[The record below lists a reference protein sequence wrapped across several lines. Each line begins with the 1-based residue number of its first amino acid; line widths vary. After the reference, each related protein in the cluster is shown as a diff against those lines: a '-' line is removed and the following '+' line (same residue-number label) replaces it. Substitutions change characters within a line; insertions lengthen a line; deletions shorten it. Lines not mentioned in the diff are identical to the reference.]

1 MCKWPKSFGTSISAS
16 VALLLASGFAPLA
29 QAQEGADESI
39 EEIITTGTRR
49 SERTASDSS
58 VAIDVISGQEFENM
72 GTPDMDDMLRNTLPS
87 YNVKRHAIDDAATL
101 VRPAT
106 MRGLPPDNVLIL
118 VNGKRRHRSGVIA
131 ELGGSLAAG
140 AQGVDLASLPPM
152 AIKQVEVLRD
162 GASAQYGSDAI
173 AGVINFV
180 LNDASSGYS
189 VEARTGEFFEGDGTL
204 TQIAANGG
212 FALGDDGFAN
222 ITFQWRE
229 QDPTSRSTQRTDA
242 ATLLTSGNA
251 AQQASVRQPYAQI
264 WGAPELKDDWT
275 LFLNAGIELSGN
287 SEVYFF
293 GNVAERETEGG
304 FFFRNPN
311 DRTGV
316 FDNGSETDR
325 VSELGT
331 RAVVD
336 TRIGG
341 SISDPLSVPLGTTGY
356 ISNCP
361 ALASPGSGGDGV
373 PLDAQTVL
381 DDEADMAA
389 LPANCFVLNQ
399 LLPGGYTPQFGGQLE
414 DAAAVI
420 GIRGEMANGLFY
432 DFSGGIGRNNV
443 EFFLNNTWNPSLGP
457 DGIVNGALQ
466 RDFRIG
472 ANQQFETNVNA
483 DFVLPISVD
492 AFASDL
498 SFAFGAE
505 WRNEQFQTRIG
516 EEASWSP
523 GRFAFQSGPDGLDPN
538 CYDDPDVAGF
548 QCALDVDGDPIAL
561 TNLSIGAHGF
571 AGFSPQQA
579 GTWDRSNIAAYVD
592 LEADVTDNFT
602 AGVAVRFE
610 DFEDFGT
617 TTNGKFS
624 ARWSMTDSLALRG
637 SVSTGFRAPTPGQ
650 SNVTKVSTVTI
661 DGELQQRGQ
670 IPPTN
675 PIAQV
680 LGAEPLVPEDATSFS
695 LGVVWDVSDNISL
708 TLDAYQIELKDRIA
722 QTGSIVISDI
732 DAATDPRFA
741 DVDCPNTKLAGGNAS
756 QCLQELGVPGA
767 ADLNSVS
774 FYTND
779 FETTT
784 TGIDLVATW
793 ALEWGNAG
801 NGDLTVAWNWTE
813 TEVDSAGQ
821 EVDRNRVVDLENFN
835 PKNRGIFTYQHFIG
849 GFRFLARASFY
860 DDWIQGDFSD
870 DNPANPV
877 NYTIDCTIGADQCYP
892 SQWLLDLEAGYTI
905 NDTWSIMVGAQNI
918 GDEFGPI
925 DDNNL
930 DGTIG
935 SGNTYDTS
943 TPYGQDGGFWYLR
956 LRADF
961 N

>member
-1 MCKWPKSFGTSISAS
+1 MRKTSTFFRLLMSAS
-16 VALLLASGFAPLA
+16 AVLLAASGLAPIA
-29 QAQEGADESI
+29 QAQQGSDDVL

-49 SERTASDSS
+49 SQRTAADS
-58 VAIDVISGQEFENM
+58 VVPIDVIGGDDIANM

-87 YNVKRHAIDDAATL
+87 YNVSRHAIDDAATL

-140 AQGVDLASLPPM
+140 AQGADLASLPPM

-173 AGVINFV
+173 AGVLNFV
-180 LNDASSGYS
+180 LNDASEGFA
-189 VEARTGEFFEGDGTL
+189 VEARYGEYLEGDGTL
-204 TQIAANGG
+204 NQIAANAG
-212 FALGDDGFAN
+212 FALGDDGFINVTAQFRN
-222 ITFQWRE
+222 
-229 QDPTSRSTQRTDA
+229 QDATSRSTQRTDA
-242 ATLLTSGNA
+242 ATLLSSGNLE
-251 AQQASVRQPYAQI
+251 QQQTVREPYAQI
-264 WGAPELKDDWT
+264 WGAPELKNDWT
-275 LFLNAGIELSGN
+275 VFVNAGIQVSD
-287 SEVYFF
+287 SQEVYFF

-316 FDNGSETDR
+316 YDDGNGI
-325 VSELGT
+325 

-336 TRIGG
+336 TN
-341 SISDPLSVPLGTTGY
+341 LTGNEEGFT
-356 ISNCP
+356 SNCP
-361 ALASPGSGGDGV
+361 ALVSPGSGGDGV
-373 PLDAQTVL
+373 ALDPGTVQQDAL
-381 DDEADMAA
+381 DLAN

-399 LLPGGYTPQFGGQLE
+399 ILPGGYTPQFGGMLE

-420 GIRGEMANGLFY
+420 GIRGEMDNGLFY
-432 DFSGGIGRNNV
+432 DFSGGVGRNNV

-457 DGIVNGALQ
+457 DGIVEGELQ
-466 RDFRIG
+466 RDFVIG
-472 ANQQFETNVNA
+472 ANQQFDTNINL
-483 DFVLPISVD
+483 DFSYPIKVD

-498 SFAFGAE
+498 NFAFGGE

-516 EEASWSP
+516 EEASWAP
-523 GRFAFQSGPDGLDPN
+523 GRFAFQAGPNGLNPNTYSDGVTP
-538 CYDDPDVAGF
+538 
-548 QCALDVDGDPIAL
+548 L

-579 GTWDRSNIAAYVD
+579 GTWDRSNYAVYIDA
-592 LEADVTDNFT
+592 EADVSENFT
-602 AGVAVRFE
+602 VGAAIRFE
-610 DFEDFGT
+610 DFDDFGT
-617 TTNGKFS
+617 TTNGKLA
-624 ARWSMTDSLALRG
+624 ARWGITDRFALRG

-680 LGAEPLVPEDATSFS
+680 LGAEALKPEDATNFT
-695 LGVVWDVSDNISL
+695 LGMVWDVTDSFSL
-708 TLDAYQIELKDRIA
+708 TLDAYVIELEDRIA

-741 DVDCPNTKLAGGNAS
+741 DVNCPNTKTAGGNAS

-774 FYTND
+774 FFTND

-784 TGIDLVATW
+784 TGVDLVATW
-793 ALEWGNAG
+793 ALDFGNSS
-801 NGDLTVAWNWTE
+801 GDLTVAWNYTE
-813 TEVDSAGQ
+813 TEVDSAGE

-835 PKNRGIFTYQHFIG
+835 PKHRGIFTYQHYFG
-849 GFRFLARASFY
+849 SLRLLARASYY
-860 DDWIQGDFSD
+860 DSWIEGDFSAD
-870 DNPANPV
+870 DPV
-877 NYTIDCTIGADQCYP
+877 DPTDFTIDCTIGADQCYDGE
-892 SQWLLDLEAGYTI
+892 WIIDLEAAYTF
-905 NDTWSIMVGAQNI
+905 NDKWSVIAGIQNI
-918 GDEFGPI
+918 ADSFGPV

-935 SGNTYDTS
+935 DGNTYDTS
-943 TPYGQDGGFWYLR
+943 TPWGQDGGFWYFR

-961 N
+961 E